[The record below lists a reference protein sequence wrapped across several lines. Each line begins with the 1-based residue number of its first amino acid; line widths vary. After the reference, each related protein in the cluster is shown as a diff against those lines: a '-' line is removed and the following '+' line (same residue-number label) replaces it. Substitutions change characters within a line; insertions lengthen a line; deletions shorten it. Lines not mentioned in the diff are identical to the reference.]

1 MTTVDPFRGAAAV
14 VTRADGIDAWH
25 EAAIAVVD
33 DRGHVTHARGDA
45 DLITFTRSAI
55 KPLQALPLCLTGAC
69 DALAIDDEELALA
82 AASHDGGDLQR
93 DVAARL
99 LAKAGARADQLQCG
113 AHWPIGMRAAGRHPC
128 AGEDR
133 DPLRHN
139 CSGKHAGFLAVA
151 RTLGVPPERYLDPD
165 AAVQRAVRRAV
176 ADACELDE
184 AAWSPPRTAAAR
196 RTTTMPLASLA
207 RAFKNLATR
216 GPGGAPMTRR
226 SRACAR
232 RCKRTRTSSPG
243 RRASTTR
250 SQRAFG
256 GRALQGRRGGLI
268 AIGFSD
274 PRARD
279 RVKVLDGGDRALAPS
294 HGDLDEL
301 GLLDDA
307 TRRPRPPRAPD
318 GDELPGHRTGAIVAT
333 GRLLTAPDSRRVI
346 KLPVEVRH
354 GGVLVGWTWALGLAL
369 MSRRRR
375 ARTSCGRPR
384 T

>member
-14 VTRADGIDAWH
+14 VTRAHGIDAWH

-33 DRGHVTHARGDA
+33 DRGHVAHARGDA
-45 DLITFTRSAI
+45 HLVTFTRSAI
-55 KPLQALPLCLTGAC
+55 KPLQALPLCLTGARE
-69 DALAIDDEELALA
+69 ALAIDDEELALA

-99 LAKAGARADQLQCG
+99 LAKAGAGADRLQCG

-151 RTLGVPPERYLDPD
+151 RTLSVPPERYLDPD

-184 AAWSPPRTAAAR
+184 ASLVAATDGCSAPNYDL
-196 RTTTMPLASLA
+196 PLASLA

-216 GPGGAPMTRR
+216 GPGGAPIDGAFARVRAAMQAYPHLVSGPTRFDYEI
-226 SRACAR
+226 A
-232 RCKRTRTSSPG
+232 
-243 RRASTTR
+243 
-250 SQRAFG
+250 RAFG
-256 GRALQGRRGGLI
+256 SRVVCKGGAEALL

-274 PRARD
+274 PALGIAI
-279 RVKVLDGGDRALAPS
+279 KVLDGGDRALAPI
-294 HGDLDEL
+294 GMAVLAEL

-307 TRRPRPPRAPD
+307 TRAALAHRVRPTVTNYR
-318 GDELPGHRTGAIVAT
+318 GIETGAIVVP
-333 GRLLTAPDSRRVI
+333 GRLLTAPDSR
-346 KLPVEVRH
+346 
-354 GGVLVGWTWALGLAL
+354 A
-369 MSRRRR
+369 
-375 ARTSCGRPR
+375 
-384 T
+384 